1 MPVNKRFGYNHNGA
15 IRLHSLVLLVFGAGV
30 LWFLFTV
37 LRGGEHP
44 LASVPE
50 PLVCEAIDES
60 IWQTLPYAAEGGIIR
75 PPASA
80 GGNTNYC
87 AFELDPV
94 PPGDRFARIAR
105 GEDADRV
112 REIATVMV
120 LTRAAL
126 FRQSPATT
134 TAAYTDA
141 WSAELEA
148 SGWPGQGLEGPWQR
162 GELFTGSQGQQG
174 VLIEDDGIM
183 IWITAPDM
191 DTGRL
196 IGFAGA
202 VAADLRKQD

>member
-1 MPVNKRFGYNHNGA
+1 MPINKRFENSHLGA

-44 LASVPE
+44 LAGVPD
-50 PLVCEAIDES
+50 LVVCDAIDES
-60 IWQTLPYAAEGGIIR
+60 IWQTLPYAADGGTIR

-80 GGNTNYC
+80 GGNTNFC

-112 REIATVMV
+112 REIATVMI

-141 WSAELEA
+141 WSGEMKA
-148 SGWPGQGLEGPWQR
+148 SGWPGQGLDGPCTR

-174 VLIEDDGIM
+174 VLIEDDGVM

-191 DTGRL
+191 DTDRL
-196 IGFAGA
+196 VGFAVE
-202 VAADLRKQD
+202 VAADLRKQP